1 MGNKKI
7 HINEYQE
14 RVLVKEAMM
23 DGFSLDTL
31 KSLPSFNAKVKYCR
45 QYLGNH
51 VGKGSS
57 RIVFQLDDQWVLKL
71 AFNDKGKAQ
80 NEEEYLLARDCYV
93 HITPQVDSD
102 NCDVDDYEYIVSEY
116 VLPAKSADFQHI
128 FGINFKTFASMIRT
142 AAKQKDYRG
151 FYSPCLP
158 SDVFDKL
165 VENNDDLSEFCEYIY
180 NYDACVGDMTNL
192 RQYGMVLRNN
202 EPTIV
207 LLDSGLTNNVWDR
220 YYKR

>member
-7 HINEYQE
+7 HINESQE
-14 RVLVKEAMM
+14 KVLMKEAMM
-23 DGFSLDTL
+23 DGFSLETL

-51 VGKGSS
+51 IGKGSS

-71 AFNDKGKAQ
+71 ALNPKGISQ
-80 NEEEYLLARDCYV
+80 NEEEYSLANDCYV
-93 HITPQVDSD
+93 SITPKVDK
-102 NCDVDDYEYIVSEY
+102 NRCDVDNYEYVVSEY
-116 VLPAKSADFQHI
+116 VLPAKSDDFKHI
-128 FGINFKTFASMIRT
+128 FGINFKTFASMLRT
-142 AAKQKDYRG
+142 AAKQKDRRG

-158 SDVFDKL
+158 SDVFYNL
-165 VENNDDLSEFCEYIY
+165 VENNDELGEFCEYIY
-180 NYDACVGDMTNL
+180 NYNVCVGDMLNL

-207 LLDSGLTNNVWDR
+207 LLDSGLTENVWER
-220 YYKR
+220 FYRR